1 MEDKV
6 LEKKI
11 KPKVKKDKKV
21 HNKKRSKDQQRLKKN
36 HQVGHGFDLW
46 SCLISSSPLKLSVRW
61 VIFTAKLKLI
71 SFSFNAY
78 SKP

>member
-21 HNKKRSKDQQRLKKN
+21 HNKNDNFPIRVN
-36 HQVGHGFDLW
+36 G
-46 SCLISSSPLKLSVRW
+46 KLMTEPFKFEYSV
-61 VIFTAKLKLI
+61 
-71 SFSFNAY
+71 
-78 SKP
+78 